1 MEDKNNNLEDF
12 LRKKFSGIEDEGGDW
27 ARPSQRTREQV
38 LAQIVPASTPF
49 WNRKRVALLSVLLL
63 AFLMGSYIIYLNQ
76 NISELRTT
84 VNQQEQQLEQLLLK
98 EQQSNTYAF
107 NPSKNK
113 AGTNQNSTAQLAE
126 NSKNTTETIAH
137 KNNQTRPP
145 AIQNNTENNTNKT
158 TENTNSNPIKAKDI
172 AALEAEVAT
181 SKKEI
186 ANLKKALGK
195 HQRVG
200 AITTTAIALKAENQ
214 ALKTEQKALKKE
226 LNRSKEEV
234 TRLQSD
240 RALLIERLNEAT
252 INNAIAE
259 GNVVDSELEQGV
271 DIETNTNQF
280 LPALAGLPLTD
291 AALEKAEAIN
301 LVEPNPAFA
310 LKKKRSK
317 VQFDVGYEFAL
328 QGLFTEIQRNI
339 QGQRPVAGGNNST
352 VLLLHN
358 HALKIGCSPFKNF
371 WVRTGFQVGFASM
384 DKDYRMGIAYDD
396 DDEYIR
402 QDGNRGNDFTIQTG
416 SIYAQSI
423 NEVRATIP
431 NNISEGDLFEFN
443 VDNEIKFQRYQ
454 IPLELEY
461 HLGKDKL
468 RWIVQLGSKYN
479 FLLYKQQEGEI
490 NASASNQSISFDQHN
505 ASLVDEPLEPL
516 IMDYFSIH
524 GGVGAQYQLTDHWG
538 LRALFNVEYNFI
550 ENDNFTSAS
559 RAGLSFKLG
568 LNYKF

>member
-12 LRKKFSGIEDEGGDW
+12 LRKKFSEIEDEGGDW

-49 WNRKRVALLSVLLL
+49 WSKKRIALLVVLLF
-63 AFLMGSYIIYLNQ
+63 AFLMGSYIIGLNQ
-76 NISELRTT
+76 NISKLRTT

-98 EQQSNTYAF
+98 EQQSNNYALK
-107 NPSKNK
+107 PSKNK
-113 AGTNQNSTAQLAE
+113 PKEAPISAAEQLAE
-126 NSKNTTETIAH
+126 NNENPAKKPTNKINNTASSV
-137 KNNQTRPP
+137 
-145 AIQNNTENNTNKT
+145 AQNNTKT
-158 TENTNSNPIKAKDI
+158 TVAKATQNTNSNPAKDI
-172 AALEAEVAT
+172 ATLEATVAA
-181 SKKEI
+181 SKEEI
-186 ANLKKALGK
+186 ANLRKALTKHKKGK
-195 HQRVG
+195 T
-200 AITTTAIALKAENQ
+200 TTTATALALKEENQ
-214 ALKTEQKALKKE
+214 ALKAEKEALKEK
-226 LNRSKEEV
+226 LSRSEKEV
-234 TRLQSD
+234 TRLQDD

-252 INNAIAE
+252 IDKAIAD
-259 GNVVDSELEQGV
+259 GNDVE
-271 DIETNTNQF
+271 IETNTDQL
-280 LPALAGLPLTD
+280 LPALTGWSLTD
-291 AALEKAEAIN
+291 AALKKAEDITV
-301 LVEPNPAFA
+301 VEPTPTFA

-339 QGQRPVAGGNNST
+339 EGQRPVAGGNNTS

-384 DKDYRMGIAYDD
+384 DKNYRMGIAYDD
-396 DDEYIR
+396 DQEYIR

-431 NNISEGDLFEFN
+431 NNISDGDLFEFN
-443 VDNEIKFQRYQ
+443 VENDVKFQRYQ

-461 HLGKDKL
+461 HLGKNKL
-468 RWIVQLGSKYN
+468 HWIVQLGAKYN
-479 FLLYKQQEGEI
+479 FLLHKQEEGDV
-490 NASASNQSISFDQHN
+490 NALVFNQSIAF
-505 ASLVDEPLEPL
+505 DEPSASQIEDDPWEPL
-516 IMDYFSIH
+516 VMDYFSLH
-524 GGVGAQYQLTDHWG
+524 GGVGAQYQLTEHWG
-538 LRALFNVEYNFI
+538 VRALFNVEYNFI
-550 ENDNFTSAS
+550 ENDNFRDAS